1 MSIRSEA
8 NRIVELRNRLRTR
21 LAELGYE
28 VSPTSSLEDCV
39 MTLESF
45 IPNKLTYTVETAS
58 GASYGFKTN
67 ASGYYESENKGIG
80 SSASVCIL
88 TLTAVGSFDVTL
100 DCISYGESNYD
111 FGIISVKNG
120 TLSTSY
126 SEDTTNVLKS
136 FKGLSSPSVQKVSL
150 GTIKDET
157 AKFYI
162 KYRKDSSGN
171 NGNDSLQFKV
181 VY

>member
-8 NRIVELRNRLRTR
+8 NRIVELRNRLRAR

-28 VSPTSSLEDCV
+28 VSTSSSLEDCV
-39 MTLESF
+39 VTLENF
-45 IPNKLTYTVETAS
+45 IPNKLTYSVETAS

-80 SSASVCIL
+80 SSAAVCIL

-111 FGIISVKNG
+111 FGLISTKNS
-120 TLSTSY
+120 TLSTGN

-136 FKGLSSPSVQKVSL
+136 FKGLSSSSLQKVSL

-162 KYRKDSSGN
+162 KYKKDGSSN
-171 NGNDSLQFKV
+171 VGNDTLQFKV

>member
-8 NRIVELRNRLRTR
+8 NRIVALRDRLRTR
-21 LAELGYE
+21 LIELDFA
-28 VSPTSSLEDCV
+28 VTNTSNLEDCV
-39 MTLESF
+39 VALENYV
-45 IPNKLTYTVETAS
+45 PNKLTYSVETAS

-67 ASGYYESENKGIG
+67 ASGYYESENRNVG
-80 SSASVCIL
+80 SSAAVCIL

-100 DCISYGESNYD
+100 DCISYGENNYD
-111 FGIISVKNG
+111 FGLISVKNG
-120 TLSTSY
+120 TLTTSY
-126 SEDTTNVLKS
+126 SEDTSGVLKS
-136 FKGLSSPSVQKVSL
+136 FKGLSSPDVQKVSL

-162 KYRKDSSGN
+162 KYKKDGSSN
-171 NGNDSLQFKV
+171 VGNDTLQFKV